1 MSGPDPGVTAVA
13 LACCYSLW
21 WCLSL
26 ARRLRRIERTSKT
39 DQLTGL
45 GSGDWLDT
53 ERWPDGWTDTPDKLA
68 APPAE
73 ETVAHKMPTETG
85 EVYGERRKG
94 GWPKGVSR
102 SDMAKR

>member
-1 MSGPDPGVTAVA
+1 MVMQFGYRIGQGGRIDR
-13 LACCYSLW
+13 
-21 WCLSL
+21 
-26 ARRLRRIERTSKT
+26 ARF
-39 DQLTGL
+39 
-45 GSGDWLDT
+45 DT